1 MTAKDAISA
10 QITPLRLPTT
20 FAEAADL
27 LKKSGKFS
35 LPVVDN
41 DGRYVGVFSELP
53 LSDDVSSSRSID
65 DSIVRSA
72 AVNASYPV
80 TSLLDSMVADER
92 RLMPVVD
99 DDEMYAGAVDA
110 DSMLVAV
117 SRMFPRLV
125 ESTEL
130 TVTCPAGDYSASAI
144 AHAVEDADAH
154 LLNLN
159 VVEGTEPNSRTTV
172 LLRVNHSRGE
182 SVARSLAR
190 YGYDTVEM
198 SGTSGMENAEM
209 ASRINEFLHYL
220 EV

>member
-1 MTAKDAISA
+1 MTAKDAIST
-10 QITPLRLPTT
+10 QITPLKLPMTY
-20 FAEAADL
+20 ADAVDS
-27 LKKSGKFS
+27 LKRTSKSA
-35 LPVVDN
+35 LPVVDG
-41 DGRYVGVFSELP
+41 DGKYVGMFSGLP
-53 LSDDVSSSRSID
+53 VSGDSSQRHID
-65 DSIVRSA
+65 ECIVRA
-72 AVNASYPV
+72 DAVRESYPM
-80 TSLLDSMVADER
+80 TTLLDSMVADG
-92 RLMPVVD
+92 RLLVPVVD
-99 DDEMYAGAVDA
+99 ESDMYTGAVDA
-110 DSMLVAV
+110 CSMLAAVA
-117 SRMFPRLV
+117 RLFPRLV

-172 LLRVNHSRGE
+172 LLRVNHSRDE

-209 ASRINEFLHYL
+209 AARINEFLHYL